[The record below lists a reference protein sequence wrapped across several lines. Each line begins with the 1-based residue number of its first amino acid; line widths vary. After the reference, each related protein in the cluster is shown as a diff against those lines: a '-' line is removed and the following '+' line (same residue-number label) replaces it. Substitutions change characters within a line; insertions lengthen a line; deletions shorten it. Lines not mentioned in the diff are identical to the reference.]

1 MAFTCVLESPS
12 QMMKKSAGASPSLRR
27 SSWMIFLPFLSRM
40 PSTMAWLRFS
50 SCGFFVRRAA
60 VVVKI
65 LNSVEYA
72 KNWVKS
78 KEKRATFHPINVL
91 RAQIIPLSFG
101 LLA

>member
-1 MAFTCVLESPS
+1 
-12 QMMKKSAGASPSLRR
+12 
-27 SSWMIFLPFLSRM
+27 LS
-40 PSTMAWLRFS
+40 
-50 SCGFFVRRAA
+50 
-60 VVVKI
+60 KY